1 MNRPKTPKG
10 NKIKSK
16 FICKKEKE
24 VTLLEVAEDLEKLV
38 SNLNIKSDINS
49 VIIKLKYILLDIY
62 KIINDSKKI
71 STKIENGIK
80 GNKKLDENIKKEV

>member
-10 NKIKSK
+10 NKIKPK
-16 FICKKEKE
+16 FICIKEKE
-24 VTLLEVAEDLEKLV
+24 VTLLDIAEDLEKLV